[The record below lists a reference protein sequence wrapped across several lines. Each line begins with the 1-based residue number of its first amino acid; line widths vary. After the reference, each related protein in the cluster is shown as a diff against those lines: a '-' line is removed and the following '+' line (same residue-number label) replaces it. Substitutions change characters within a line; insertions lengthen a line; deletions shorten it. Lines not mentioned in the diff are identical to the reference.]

1 MTNGLPETPDSLT
14 GGCMCGAVRYRIS
27 EKPIA
32 AALCHCNRCR
42 PQAKLHGGVLR
53 APPNAWL
60 TLPAPI
66 WRTMDCWDI
75 PIGTPDSAF
84 STTLRSSDSIRQ
96 SWILRPFTQRRQF
109 GTGTQDP

>member
-53 APPNAWL
+53 ATPNASNDDRQYHGDL
-60 TLPAPI
+60 SEDHACDIRSGRSAKVEKHLSAPLGVKN
-66 WRTMDCWDI
+66 RF
-75 PIGTPDSAF
+75 A
-84 STTLRSSDSIRQ
+84 Q
-96 SWILRPFTQRRQF
+96 
-109 GTGTQDP
+109 